1 MCERSVHVLVDNAV
15 LFIEHSVPLGE
26 QEINKLVAEEE
37 DGGRGGGGV
46 NSVNSGL

>member
-26 QEINKLVAEEE
+26 QEIHKLEEE
-37 DGGRGGGGV
+37 EEGGE
-46 NSVNSGL
+46 